1 MKFSELEIYDEFKF
15 LNEPYECFKATNSRF
30 LDKETLESYLIKDIN
45 IEVEKISTKSC
56 ETCKHFEKHTP
67 ELLRDNYCV
76 ELGVEV
82 DGNNDN
88 DLSLG
93 KDPKTFF
100 CSAYERK
107 EN

>member
-56 ETCKHFEKHTP
+56 EKCKYMIKKIYRARRIE
-67 ELLRDNYCV
+67 
-76 ELGVEV
+76 
-82 DGNNDN
+82 
-88 DLSLG
+88 
-93 KDPKTFF
+93 
-100 CSAYERK
+100 
-107 EN
+107 

>member
-56 ETCKHFEKHTP
+56 EKCKYMIIKKPTLDGCLKCIKLPISIDFITS
-67 ELLRDNYCV
+67 NYQ
-76 ELGVEV
+76 
-82 DGNNDN
+82 
-88 DLSLG
+88 
-93 KDPKTFF
+93 TFY
-100 CSAYERK
+100 CSEFERK
-107 EN
+107 D